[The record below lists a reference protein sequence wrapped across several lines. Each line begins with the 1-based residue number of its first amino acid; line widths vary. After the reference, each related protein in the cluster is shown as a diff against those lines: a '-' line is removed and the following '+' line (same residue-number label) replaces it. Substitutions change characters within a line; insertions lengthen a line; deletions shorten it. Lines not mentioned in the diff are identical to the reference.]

1 MVCVYRERDCEA
13 HYLHGN
19 VLRKFKLTKQIGIIA
34 TFRTFT
40 SVDSNPETQLLVL
53 VTDPVEI
60 LGRQRRRMVLNGI
73 RRLVRFQSYPSEHAN
88 SKDQFPSLQ
97 LYTFG
102 TLLLFLHIT
111 SSHWLHLDS

>member
-19 VLRKFKLTKQIGIIA
+19 VLRKFKLTKQIGIIRHISD
-34 TFRTFT
+34 FH

-111 SSHWLHLDS
+111 SSHLLHLDS

>member
-1 MVCVYRERDCEA
+1 MCVYRGRDCEA

-19 VLRKFKLTKQIGIIA
+19 VLCKFKLTKQIGIIRDISD
-34 TFRTFT
+34 FH

-73 RRLVRFQSYPSEHAN
+73 RRLVRF
-88 SKDQFPSLQ
+88 
-97 LYTFG
+97 
-102 TLLLFLHIT
+102 
-111 SSHWLHLDS
+111 